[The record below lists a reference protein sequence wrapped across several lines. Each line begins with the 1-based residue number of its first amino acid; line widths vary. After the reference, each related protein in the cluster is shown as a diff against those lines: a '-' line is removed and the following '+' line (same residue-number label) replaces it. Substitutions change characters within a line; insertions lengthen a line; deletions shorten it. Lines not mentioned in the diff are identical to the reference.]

1 MPDLRDADVVV
12 VGAGAAGVSA
22 ALRLQQARLD
32 VVVLE
37 ARGRIG
43 GRAFTDTTSSPYPL
57 DLGGEWLHSADRNPL
72 VNVARRLGLT
82 IDEAAPPW
90 EKPTWPASMSPADE
104 KDFEKAVGRYY
115 DRLDQ
120 AAKGHA
126 DRKASELLQPG
137 CRWNNLIDAAS
148 TYVNGVELDRVSVFD
163 GENYDD
169 SEIDWRLAEGYGA
182 LIARLG
188 AGLPIRLN
196 APVERIDHTGH
207 DIEVVTPQGAIRA
220 GAVIVTA
227 PTDLLAAGAIRFVP
241 ELPRKR
247 EAAAHLPL
255 GLANKVFLSLDGAE
269 EFERDT
275 NVYGDARATAT
286 GNYYLRIS
294 GRPLV
299 QGFFGGAL
307 ARQLERDGPAAAA
320 DFAMTELANVMGGA
334 FRARLRP
341 LLATAWSADP
351 FSRGSYAYAL
361 PGFAQERA
369 VLAAPVDDRIFFA
382 GEACSKHDFS
392 TVHGA
397 YKSGLEAAKAL
408 LKARRRATKAP
419 LRPTAPDR

>member
-1 MPDLRDADVVV
+1 MPDLRDPDVVV

-120 AAKGHA
+120 AAKGRA

-137 CRWNNLIDAAS
+137 CRWNNLIDAVS

-169 SEIDWRLAEGYGA
+169 SEIDWRLAEGY
-182 LIARLG
+182 RR
-188 AGLPIRLN
+188 PDR
-196 APVERIDHTGH
+196 APGRRPAHSPE
-207 DIEVVTPQGAIRA
+207 RA
-220 GAVIVTA
+220 G
-227 PTDLLAAGAIRFVP
+227 GA
-241 ELPRKR
+241 
-247 EAAAHLPL
+247 
-255 GLANKVFLSLDGAE
+255 
-269 EFERDT
+269 
-275 NVYGDARATAT
+275 
-286 GNYYLRIS
+286 
-294 GRPLV
+294 
-299 QGFFGGAL
+299 
-307 ARQLERDGPAAAA
+307 
-320 DFAMTELANVMGGA
+320 
-334 FRARLRP
+334 
-341 LLATAWSADP
+341 
-351 FSRGSYAYAL
+351 
-361 PGFAQERA
+361 
-369 VLAAPVDDRIFFA
+369 DR
-382 GEACSKHDFS
+382 S
-392 TVHGA
+392 
-397 YKSGLEAAKAL
+397 
-408 LKARRRATKAP
+408 
-419 LRPTAPDR
+419 